1 MVVWKRLFFVVYFSS
16 MLHLSSACTYY
27 LYREATNMRCS
38 FDSLSGLIQN
48 HLGKSPLTGAVFIF
62 LNKRRN
68 QIKLLLWEG
77 AGFSL
82 YHKRL
87 EKGTFELPICND
99 SSHSIAISSEQLLLI
114 LQGISL
120 KHIRKRQRYKHLNN
134 LQP

>member
-1 MVVWKRLFFVVYFSS
+1 

-48 HLGKSPLTGAVFIF
+48 HLSKSPLTGAVFIF

-77 AGFSL
+77 DGFSL

-87 EKGTFELPICND
+87 EKGTFELPACDD
-99 SSHSIAISSEQLLLI
+99 SSNHTTVNSEQLLLI
-114 LQGISL
+114 LKGISL
-120 KHIRKRQRYKHLNN
+120 KHIRKRQRYEHLNN
-134 LQP
+134 LKQ